1 MNNSSSANFNDSENK
16 AIVDDDHG
24 LNSNPSTLVV
34 KNQSIADDEPVNI
47 ESKTTKTAYH
57 SYYVFPRTQGN
68 SQHSPNLLW
77 HQVSVQNN
85 RYEECLYKNCI
96 G

>member
-34 KNQSIADDEPVNI
+34 KNQSIADEPVNI

-77 HQVSVQNN
+77 HQVSAQNN
-85 RYEECLYKNCI
+85 R
-96 G
+96 

>member
-1 MNNSSSANFNDSENK
+1 MNNTSANFNDSENK
-16 AIVDDDHG
+16 AIVDDDDCG
-24 LNSNPSTLVV
+24 LNSNPSILVV
-34 KNQSIADDEPVNI
+34 KNPSIADEPVNI

-85 RYEECLYKNCI
+85 RYERCLYKNCI

>member
-1 MNNSSSANFNDSENK
+1 M
-16 AIVDDDHG
+16 VDDNDG
-24 LNSNPSTLVV
+24 SNSNPSILVV
-34 KNQSIADDEPVNI
+34 KNQSIADDTKPVNI

-85 RYEECLYKNCI
+85 R
-96 G
+96 